1 MQNPPSTLGQ
11 LISELSKLEKSTLDP
26 NKVAQLLSET
36 NVSSSEIQPLLHFRK
51 DRYTRNLVH
60 RSSTFDVIVL
70 CWPPNS
76 GTAVHDHGQQ
86 FGWVRVLK
94 GALEEIRYE
103 DGDSPTEMDSDRT
116 WIPRVHSR
124 VVIPAGPAVAAVDSN
139 HGVHKLGALDNPAV
153 SLHIYSKPLDT
164 CLVFDEQDGHI
175 GCKEL
180 EYDTTPDSRT
190 KQLS

>member
-1 MQNPPSTLGQ
+1 MQNPPSALGM
-11 LISELSKLEKSTLDP
+11 LVSELSKLEESPLDP
-26 NKVAQLLSET
+26 SKVARLLSET
-36 NVSSSEIQPLLHFRK
+36 DITGLEIQPLLHFRK

-76 GTAVHDHGQQ
+76 GTAVHDHNQQ
-86 FGWVRVLK
+86 LGWVRVLK
-94 GALEEIRYE
+94 GALEETRYV
-103 DGDSPTEMDSDRT
+103 DGNSPTEMDSDRT
-116 WIPRVHSR
+116 WIPRVYSR
-124 VVIPAGPAVAAVDSN
+124 VVIPAGPAVASVDSA
-139 HGVHKLGALDNPAV
+139 HGVHKLGALDEPAV

-175 GCKEL
+175 DCKNL